1 MNAIISLLKG
11 IGALVTV
18 MVILFCCL
26 GALTIAYWRSKMR
39 SMDPTE
45 WPEATLD
52 MIREDIR
59 RESADARLCDLNRRP
74 DELMRN

>member
-1 MNAIISLLKG
+1 MNAITSLPKG

-18 MVILFCCL
+18 MVIFFCCL
-26 GALTIAYWRSKMR
+26 GALTIAYRRSKMR
-39 SMDPTE
+39 SIDPTE

-59 RESADARLCDLNRRP
+59 REAADARL
-74 DELMRN
+74 